1 MLSPRKLMYKFVMV
15 ISLSLFVISIS
26 QPWLILYTGSP
37 RWSSSISRFWS
48 FQVVTHVFRGGELLN
63 SNILHF
69 QDFWFLSEF
78 SHLYYGWFLVF
89 VLQILGIITG
99 AISIV
104 KERVKNKPLPITLTM
119 VCLILSLV
127 LLFFQS
133 QLLKQYPIGSLV
145 ERAVGFPFAL
155 VSVILWTFPLWNDR
169 VKHEVGKRRTMFLI
183 LSFIESAIPA
193 ILSIVG
199 LVAILEF
206 YIKMGGGSLI
216 VDWKGFRWPI
226 VGVESRGAGR
236 GIAIHFVI
244 LGLTCIPLFFDSTRL
259 LYKEWKNKKKQKA
272 TKHPH
277 QAR

>member
-1 MLSPRKLMYKFVMV
+1 V
-15 ISLSLFVISIS
+15 
-26 QPWLILYTGSP
+26 T
-37 RWSSSISRFWS
+37 
-48 FQVVTHVFRGGELLN
+48 QVFLGGELLN

-119 VCLILSLV
+119 LCLIFSLV

-133 QLLKQYPIGSLV
+133 QLPRQYPFHSYVHTAIGFST
-145 ERAVGFPFAL
+145 AL

-169 VKHEVGKRRTMFLI
+169 LKHEVGKRRIMFLI
-183 LSFIESAIPA
+183 LLFIESAIPT
-193 ILSIVG
+193 ILFIG
-199 LVAILEF
+199 WLVTILEF
-206 YIKMGGGSLI
+206 YIKMGGGSFF
-216 VDWKGFRWPI
+216 VDWKRFGNPVI
-226 VGVESRGAGR
+226 GVTSRGAGR
-236 GIAIHFVI
+236 GIDMLFLP

-259 LYKEWKNKKKQKA
+259 LYKEWKNRKKQEA
-272 TKHPH
+272 TKHLH